1 MNISITKIAMPLLF
15 AVLLASCV
23 TVTHT
28 SKKATFTPD
37 KVELRI
43 NISDLKF
50 LGESEITVS
59 YHTYLGFISVIDSIN
74 GQPYD
79 PTTVKKTNIEG
90 LGLLNCSKIINRALY
105 KVVEEFPNATYYK
118 VVYNRKVID
127 RLFLGREIKQTVKI
141 HAYSFK

>member
-1 MNISITKIAMPLLF
+1 MTKSIIKIAMSLLF
-15 AVLLASCV
+15 ATLFIGCV
-23 TVTHT
+23 TVTRT
-28 SKKATFTPD
+28 SKRTTFTPD

-50 LGESEITVS
+50 LGESEITTS

-79 PTTVKKTNIEG
+79 PTIKRNTKIEG
-90 LGLLNCSKIINRALY
+90 LRASGKINKALY
-105 KVVEEFPNATYYK
+105 KVVEDFPDATYYK
-118 VVYNRKVID
+118 IVYDRKVVD
-127 RLFLGREIKQTVKI
+127 KLFLGRDVKQTVRI